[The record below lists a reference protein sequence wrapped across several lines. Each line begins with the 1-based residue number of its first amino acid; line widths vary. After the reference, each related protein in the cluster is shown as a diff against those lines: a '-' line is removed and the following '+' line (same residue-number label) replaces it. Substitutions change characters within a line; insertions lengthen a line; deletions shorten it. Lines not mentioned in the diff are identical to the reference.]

1 MTRERWLSERRA
13 DPWFNRAKR
22 EGYPSRAAYKLKHIQ
37 KLYSIITPGDVV
49 VELGAAPGGM
59 LKVASELVGEEGL
72 VIGVDLKPI
81 QCSGRNIRALRM
93 DIYDPAT
100 PEEILK
106 LTGYEGCDVLISD
119 SSPNLIGAAEVDTL
133 RQLDLVIRCCE
144 ISDKVLKDNGNIVL
158 KAFECPELL
167 SVERPLRYCFRSYRR
182 VTTPPSLRKHS
193 SEVYL
198 VGIGR
203 WEAPIAPLLRSALK

>member
-1 MTRERWLSERRA
+1 M
-13 DPWFNRAKR
+13 AKK

-37 KLYSIITPGDVV
+37 RQYSIIGPGDVV

-59 LKVASELVGEEGL
+59 LKVASQLVGEKGL
-72 VIGVDLKPI
+72 VLGVDVRPI
-81 QCSGRNIRALRM
+81 SCTGENIRHLKI
-93 DIYDPAT
+93 DIYDPLA
-100 PEEILK
+100 PREILR
-106 LTGYEGCDVLISD
+106 LLEGAGCDVLISD
-119 SSPNLIGAAEVDTL
+119 ASPNLIGVPEIDTL

-144 ISDKVLKDNGNIVL
+144 IADEVLKDDGNIML
-158 KAFECPELL
+158 KAFECPELARL
-167 SVERPLRYCFRSYRR
+167 DRVLRGCFKNYKR

-203 WEAPIAPLLRSALK
+203 WKAPIAPLLRAAVG

>member
-1 MTRERWLSERRA
+1 MTRGRWLSERRA
-13 DPWFNRAKR
+13 DPWVRLARR

-37 KLYSIITPGDVV
+37 RLYSIISPGDVV

-72 VIGVDLKPI
+72 AVGVDIKPI
-81 QCSGRNIRALRM
+81 HCTGENIRHLKI
-93 DIYDPAT
+93 DIYDPSV
-100 PEEILK
+100 PKEILK
-106 LTGYEGCDVLISD
+106 LLRHVGCDVLISD
-119 SSPNLIGAAEVDTL
+119 ASPNLIGIAEIDTM

-144 ISDKVLKDNGNIVL
+144 IADEVLKDSGNIML
-158 KAFECPELL
+158 KAFECPELTRL
-167 SVERPLRYCFRSYRR
+167 DRVLRSCFNNYKR

-203 WEAPIAPLLRSALK
+203 WRAPIAPLLRAALG